1 MQLER
6 AKGAEPSPPPVGD
19 RSKCVIQGSKTRS
32 VGGNGEDPV
41 PAEGGEGPVGEQ
53 GQRVQEA
60 WSREGEGSR
69 VAWEGGGRTGA
80 RRRSCLCA
88 RKGLSST
95 LERSHVRL

>member
-6 AKGAEPSPPPVGD
+6 AKGAEPPPPPVGD

-53 GQRVQEA
+53 G
-60 WSREGEGSR
+60 
-69 VAWEGGGRTGA
+69 
-80 RRRSCLCA
+80 
-88 RKGLSST
+88 
-95 LERSHVRL
+95 